1 MNKTVPIRITRVE
14 PIAPASRTA
23 VFGGCGNS
31 SPAYDRIERIQYE
44 AMSHAFRAHGGF
56 VCTDEVAQRL
66 RRVADQPI
74 SRLARWIVSRS
85 VISISWRAQT
95 LLPAFQFEIDEMSI
109 RPCFADVLQELRDV
123 FDNWEMALWFAA
135 PNAWLDYAAP
145 VSIMTDDALA
155 VLQAARTDRFIAR
168 G

>member
-1 MNKTVPIRITRVE
+1 MNAIVPVRITHVE
-14 PIAPASRTA
+14 PIASAQRTA
-23 VFGGCGNS
+23 VFGDHGRFNTAS
-31 SPAYDRIERIQYE
+31 ERIERTQFE

-66 RRVADQPI
+66 RCLVDQPI

-95 LLPAFQFEIDEMSI
+95 LMPAFQFQLAEMSI
-109 RPCFADVLQELRDV
+109 RPCIADVLGELRDV
-123 FDNWEMALWFAA
+123 FDNWELALWFAA
-135 PNAWLDYAAP
+135 PNAWLDDAAP
-145 VSIMTDDALA
+145 VTLMTHDALA
-155 VLQAARTDRFIAR
+155 VLQAARTDRFVAC

>member
-1 MNKTVPIRITRVE
+1 MIKTIPIRSRYVE
-14 PIAPASRTA
+14 PIDPSSRA
-23 VFGGCGNS
+23 VVFGGCGHS
-31 SPAYDRIERIQYE
+31 SPAFERIERIQYE

-66 RRVADQPI
+66 RCVADQPI
-74 SRLARWIVSRS
+74 ARLARWIVSRS
-85 VISISWRAQT
+85 VISIAWRAQT
-95 LLPAFQFEIDEMSI
+95 LMPAFQFEVDEMSI
-109 RPCFADVLQELRDV
+109 RPCVAAVLQELRDV
-123 FDNWEMALWFAA
+123 FDNWELALWFAA

-145 VSIMTDDALA
+145 VAIMTEDALA

>member
-1 MNKTVPIRITRVE
+1 MNKTVPICITHVE
-14 PIAPASRTA
+14 PMTPTLRGA
-23 VFGGCGNS
+23 VFGNS
-31 SPAYDRIERIQYE
+31 SNVSSAFERIERIQYE
-44 AMSHAFRAHGGF
+44 AMNHAFRSHGGF

-66 RRVADQPI
+66 RSVVDQPI

-95 LLPAFQFEIDEMSI
+95 LMPAFQFQLAEMSI
-109 RPCFADVLQELRDV
+109 RPCFSDVIQELRDV
-123 FDNWEMALWFAA
+123 FDNWELAMWFAA

-145 VSIMTDDALA
+145 VAIMADDALA